1 MRHRDGHHA
10 DCSRINGSS
19 DLTLRRASIC
29 RKAFREAYVRV
40 LKTEPLS
47 YVAFIV
53 NCRSIA
59 KQLGV
64 CRIEPVLSLAT
75 GFDHQRAAHHRKIG
89 TVDVQIANPTTP
101 TAIQKRPLH
110 KHPHE
115 IPISSFDP
123 KPVGDQVTWGDEQP
137 EDGFV
142 EPEPAHGGRTN
153 PSAMRSQPRQ
163 AFHGGRANG
172 EDQ

>member
-64 CRIEPVLSLAT
+64 CRIEPVLSLAI
-75 GFDHQRAAHHRKIG
+75 GLIISVPHRSSKDRHG
-89 TVDVQIANPTTP
+89 RCPDRESDDPNRNPEK
-101 TAIQKRPLH
+101 AVY